1 MILLNVKLDNI
12 FCFNDF
18 SFDLSYPKKIVN
30 NPLGKETLDGFPN
43 LKYKKVNILIGP
55 NASGKTTLGKALMQ
69 IFYFLKNKDAKSI
82 IGIVCDKTKDASFQL
97 DYIIN
102 PAIFYRVTA
111 NIRHDEQSTSSIK
124 VSIYKHVLKSRDSYK
139 DCESQLE
146 IICDNEHYLNAL
158 ERFEFFGWNF
168 VFPITDHDSKQ
179 LHYVSNVQNDTRKLL
194 YLKILN
200 NVLMT
205 FDPYIKKVTEIK
217 DASGNYIV
225 ELYDGRKTILEN
237 GAPISS
243 IQLLSSGT
251 KYAVSL
257 ARTIF
262 SMKTHENGFY
272 FVDEQFAYSNSDIEC
287 TTLSLMIVLLGD
299 CEQLFFTTH
308 NTEILKNNLP
318 KHSFSFINKKIT
330 NGKTFISIHN
340 ASERLK
346 KNTDIVK
353 NFYDNDFFS
362 VSPNLDLLYEIE
374 GFSYEV
380 KRK

>member
-1 MILLNVKLDNI
+1 MILLKVRLDNI

-18 SFDLSYPKKIVN
+18 SFDLTYPKKIVN
-30 NPLGKETLDGFPN
+30 NPLGRETLDGFPN
-43 LKYKKVNILIGP
+43 IKYKKVNILIGP

-69 IFYFLKNKDAKSI
+69 IFNFLKNKEAEAI
-82 IGIVCDKTKDASFQL
+82 TGIVCNKVKDASFQL
-97 DYIIN
+97 DYIPN
-102 PAIFYRVTA
+102 KGIFFRVIA
-111 NIRHDEQSTSSIK
+111 KIHHDEQLVPSIK
-124 VSIYKHVLKSRDSYK
+124 VSIYKHVLKSRDTYK
-139 DCESQLE
+139 DCESRLE
-146 IICDNEHYLNAL
+146 IISENEHYLNAL
-158 ERFEFFGWNF
+158 EKFAFSGWNF
-168 VFPITDHDSKQ
+168 AFPITDHASKQ
-179 LHYVSNVQNDTRKLL
+179 FHYTSTEQNDIRKLL

-217 DASGNYIV
+217 DANGNYIV

-257 ARTIF
+257 AGTIF

-272 FVDEQFAYSNSDIEC
+272 FVDEQFAYSNSDIES

-308 NTEILKNNLP
+308 NTELLKNNLP
-318 KHSFSFINKKIT
+318 KHSFSFINKKIID
-330 NGKTFISIHN
+330 GKPYISIRN

-346 KNTDIVK
+346 KNTNIVK
-353 NFYDNDFFS
+353 NFYDNDFFD
-362 VSPNLDLLYEIE
+362 VSPNVDLLYEIE
-374 GFSYEV
+374 GFPYEV